1 LGRALELAVKHDSNI
16 DVVVAY
22 RRKYLEQFS
31 WTETI
36 PRFIEYAKKV
46 IHAHILLHYSKII
59 RSDYTINDSIT
70 RILLRYYSYIADG
83 QTESYTISFVSLAT
97 GRHRLG
103 RHWRKAHGRMMMMM
117 TLAEC
122 RNNSTTKI
130 YIPTW
135 LTADATARWWSVACA
150 KRIDKP
156 RRLIFLTSHEY
167 LHATIQTFVCVC
179 VVSPTTQNP
188 TFPAARAFN
197 SSASFIWRHFTK
209 EPDGLRAV
217 ASDPQTTIGEKT
229 TLDKQIPSSRV

>member
-1 LGRALELAVKHDSNI
+1 MNNVAMIKAETALLQNGRTEAETILLQAGLPLKAIMLNLQLFQFEKWATPRFFLYSNLRNIRLYFLVLIEQKIKKSFSFIQLGRALELAVKHDSNI

-103 RHWRKAHGRMMMMM
+103 RH
-117 TLAEC
+117 
-122 RNNSTTKI
+122 
-130 YIPTW
+130 
-135 LTADATARWWSVACA
+135 
-150 KRIDKP
+150 
-156 RRLIFLTSHEY
+156 
-167 LHATIQTFVCVC
+167 
-179 VVSPTTQNP
+179 
-188 TFPAARAFN
+188 
-197 SSASFIWRHFTK
+197 
-209 EPDGLRAV
+209 
-217 ASDPQTTIGEKT
+217 
-229 TLDKQIPSSRV
+229 